1 MINTYMDNNTDYRMV
16 KLIDGSTIM
25 GSITVDKDFLRITNA
40 LELQTVQRHTEFG
53 VKDDSSLAPWL
64 SFTDDKTFVI
74 PRDKIMVITQADKH
88 ISHYY
93 EVILDK
99 LEKAKANAKPVL
111 SAEEMEKIYKLAD
124 QMDKMQKI
132 DQRETHW
139 SEEELIDLFGKKTIH

>member
-1 MINTYMDNNTDYRMV
+1 MDNTDYRMV
-16 KLIDGSTIM
+16 RLTDGTTIM

-40 LELQTVQRHTEFG
+40 LELNTIKRETEVG
-53 VKDDSSLAPWL
+53 MKDDSTLAPWL
-64 SFTDDKTFVI
+64 PFTDDKTFVI
-74 PRDKIMVITQADKH
+74 PRDKILVITQADKH

-111 SAEEMEKIYKLAD
+111 SAEEMEKINKLAD